1 MSITDYEKAKR
12 LGDKAVRADMLK
24 GQHPYLPVL
33 DDIIQKEEIIGETN
47 LGLVNIPLERV
58 VGTSTASRTNAFARN
73 FMPIMDINTEFGAKW
88 SMLCDAHIAEGIH
101 DAIKVYEFMN
111 YFYVVE
117 GNKRVSVLKYF
128 NADSIPAFVTRK
140 IPKLSDR
147 KDIKIYYEFM
157 DFYKKTGVNYIWFSN
172 EGSFA
177 KLITEVGVDRSE
189 ESISTSTATSSN
201 ADSADGSGAVTR
213 AEFGKVWSDEK
224 TLEFKAAYYRF
235 ASAFKEQ
242 KGDKLLHITTG
253 DAFLGMIGIK
263 GFDAVA
269 ELSQEAMKQGIKEMW
284 QEFLVMEE
292 QFEVEVSL
300 NPPEAKRSI
309 ISHILPQQYSAAK
322 PLKIAFI
329 YDREPDSSDWLY
341 AHELGRN
348 HIKEVFGDR
357 ISTLKITTAKT
368 EQDAID
374 AMEELIEKQG
384 VEVIFTTTTRLID
397 ASLKCAIKYKNV
409 KILNC
414 SLNTSH
420 RYIRTY
426 YARLYEV
433 KFLSGVI
440 AGALTETNKVGY
452 VADYPI
458 FGNVANINAF
468 ALGAVM
474 VNPRCKVYLKWTT
487 LKDNHN
493 IEDIYKSLEDE
504 GVDYISDQDMITPNN
519 ASRRCGLYK
528 LTDGEPV
535 NMAMPVYN
543 WGVLYEKL
551 IDLILHDSW
560 ATADSNTEGKP
571 INYWWG
577 LSSGVVDLIISKK
590 LPMQVARL
598 VHTLKVMMRTN
609 RFVAF
614 DGGIS
619 SQDGRFQSEP
629 DQELDIDDIIKMDW
643 LCENVVGKIPSKE
656 ELRERARPIVELKG
670 VKQEENEDTVTG

>member
-12 LGDKAVRADMLK
+12 LGDKAVRADLVK
-24 GQHPYLPVL
+24 GRSPYLPVL

-47 LGLVNIPLERV
+47 LGLVNIPLDRV
-58 VGTSTASRTNAFARN
+58 IGTSTAGRTNAFARN
-73 FMPIMDINTEFGAKW
+73 FMPIMDMNTEFGVKW
-88 SMLCDAHIAEGIH
+88 AMLCDAHIAEGIH

-177 KLITEVGVDRSE
+177 RLINAVGMDGDHQN
-189 ESISTSTATSSN
+189 ISTSTASSSN

-213 AEFGKVWSDEK
+213 TEFGKVWSEET

-235 ASAFKEQ
+235 ESAFKEQ
-242 KGDKLLHITTG
+242 KGDTLMHITTG
-253 DAFLGMIGIK
+253 DAFLGMIDIL
-263 GFDAVA
+263 GFGAVR
-269 ELSQEAMKQGIKEMW
+269 ELSQNEMKQGIKDIW

-397 ASLKCAIKYKNV
+397 ASLKTAINHKNV

-433 KFLSGVI
+433 KFLAGVI

-468 ALGAVM
+468 ALGALM

-487 LKDNHN
+487 LKENHN
-493 IEDIYKSLEDE
+493 IDDIYKSLEED

-519 ASRRCGLYK
+519 ASRRFGLYK
-528 LTDGEPV
+528 LTEDGPV

-551 IDLILHDSW
+551 IDLILRDSW

-590 LPMQVARL
+590 LPMQAARL
-598 VHTLKVMMRTN
+598 VHTLKVMMRSN

-614 DGGIS
+614 GGGIE
-619 SQDGRFQSEP
+619 SQDGTMHAGV
-629 DQELDIDDIIKMDW
+629 DQELDIEDIIKRDW
-643 LCENVVGKIPSKE
+643 LCSNVVGKIPSKE